1 MPLGTDAG
9 LLYYR
14 SDRIAAVPDTWQGV
28 YESARLNGG
37 IVYQGQA
44 YEGLTCDF
52 LEIAFAAGGSVLSA
66 DGRRSAIDSPENLQA
81 LQFMVDGI
89 RTGAAPSVVT
99 VFDEYAT
106 VSAFLAGGPAYM
118 RNWPYAYGFGQQT
131 SQAGKFD
138 VAPLPRFAGGGQG
151 GVLGGANLAISAY
164 SRHRRGAAL
173 AIAYLTSLAVQ
184 RSNATQLGIT
194 PVLKAAYADP
204 AVQQALPFAAQLR
217 QAVENARTRPVTPKY
232 VEISPAIYM
241 NVNAALRGDLT
252 PQRALAT
259 ANRQINRVLRRR

>member
-131 SQAGKFD
+131 SLAGKFG
-138 VAPLPRFAGGGQG
+138 VAPLPRFAGGGRAACSA
-151 GVLGGANLAISAY
+151 VPTSPSLPTADIGAERARDRVSDLAGCTAVQRDATRSPPVIKASLRRPGRPAGAAV
-164 SRHRRGAAL
+164 RGAAQ
-173 AIAYLTSLAVQ
+173 AGGRKHQ
-184 RSNATQLGIT
+184 NASG
-194 PVLKAAYADP
+194 D
-204 AVQQALPFAAQLR
+204 AQVRGASR
-217 QAVENARTRPVTPKY
+217 QPST
-232 VEISPAIYM
+232 
-241 NVNAALRGDLT
+241 
-252 PQRALAT
+252 
-259 ANRQINRVLRRR
+259 